1 MQWLLM
7 VWSRGYGVGQWKLNP
22 RMPTFVHVAADTI
35 LQQNDVNAHDTGH
48 EQLTGVYE
56 PFRASYSVNA

>member
-1 MQWLLM
+1 
-7 VWSRGYGVGQWKLNP
+7 
-22 RMPTFVHVAADTI
+22 MPTFIHVHAAADTI
-35 LQQNDVNAHDTGH
+35 LLQNDVNAHDTGH